1 MLLSEL
7 WLVDNQY
14 SVYTIP
20 NTRQPSLCF
29 RYVARVFCADLQ
41 NVEFRI
47 CLRWLWSFNPLS
59 CFIFRFLALPHPGR
73 VIYKSCIELES
84 NLASAGDRDSLVEA
98 RKLYESALATY
109 NQDVSLWQSY
119 YSLEIKVLFSPLHL
133 FCFHLLF
140 VFPVLKLQKQY

>member
-1 MLLSEL
+1 M
-7 WLVDNQY
+7 
-14 SVYTIP
+14 
-20 NTRQPSLCF
+20 
-29 RYVARVFCADLQ
+29 
-41 NVEFRI
+41 
-47 CLRWLWSFNPLS
+47 
-59 CFIFRFLALPHPGR
+59 
-73 VIYKSCIELES
+73 IYKSCIELES